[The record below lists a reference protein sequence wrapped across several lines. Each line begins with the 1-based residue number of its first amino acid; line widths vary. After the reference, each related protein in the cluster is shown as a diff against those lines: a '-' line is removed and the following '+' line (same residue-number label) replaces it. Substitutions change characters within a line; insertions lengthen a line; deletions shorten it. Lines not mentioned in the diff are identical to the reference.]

1 MQLIVMPNTSA
12 SAAFV
17 KASSEWERSW
27 CANGRGTVRPAV
39 GMGEVSEGFFAGGAA
54 APGLALAA
62 SQWRKLGDK
71 AVERQKTH
79 WPLVPEA
86 IRPN

>member
-1 MQLIVMPNTSA
+1 
-12 SAAFV
+12 
-17 KASSEWERSW
+17 
-27 CANGRGTVRPAV
+27 
-39 GMGEVSEGFFAGGAA
+39 MGEVSEGFFAGGAA

-62 SQWRKLGDK
+62 SQWRKLADK

-86 IRPN
+86 IRLN